1 MSVIG
6 HSIQNS
12 IANVH
17 AALKDQAAAQAAQ
30 ADEDAR
36 RRVRL
41 AREEQEAREAVR
53 GTQEGERPAPRPSGE
68 EARVKGVRRRSEV
81 QRRARRDEE
90 ETGQGDDSV
99 DRQGGHIDL
108 LA

>member
-12 IANVH
+12 VANVH
-17 AALKDQAAAQAAQ
+17 AALKDQAAAQAAL

-53 GTQEGERPAPRPSGE
+53 ETREGGRPAPRPSGE
-68 EARVKGVRRRSEV
+68 QAGVKGIRRRPDVRRRMP
-81 QRRARRDEE
+81 RDAE
-90 ETGQGDDSV
+90 ETGEPDDSP
-99 DRQGGHIDL
+99 DAQGGHIDL